1 MKRLLFSLLLALFA
15 APIARAAEVR
25 AAEVLVLCYH
35 DVRDDVAGDPLQ
47 TIPQVGQFP
56 RVTPGIVTHLDA
68 DQYATSTRNLA
79 AHFDWL
85 SAHGY
90 HVISLQQLIDAR
102 NGQSE
107 LPNRAVLLTFDDGLR
122 SSYTKV
128 FPLLKAYH
136 YPAVIAVVGAWVD
149 LPEDG
154 KVDFGPRLF
163 THDDFVTWE
172 QLRQMQA
179 SGLVE
184 IASHTY
190 DLHRGIAANPQGNEI
205 PAVLIHGYDAQ
216 TKHYETDDEYVA
228 RLRAD
233 LVHSVNEIRA
243 QLGRA
248 PRAVMWPYGA
258 YTEVSDTIATSLGM
272 PISFTLGIP
281 VSFPNKSFGA
291 AGLEAVPRMV
301 LMSNPIAAN
310 LAWSIQH
317 PFVKSGIRAVQI
329 DLDYIYDSD
338 PVQQERNLSSLLDR
352 IKTLDVTQVWLQAF
366 ADPRGTNVAAE
377 VYFPNSHLPV
387 RADLFSR
394 VAWQLRTRCGVEVY
408 AWLPVL
414 AWQLPDSSMQARL
427 RISPRSGVKAE
438 APVRLNPFL
447 PETRSIVGDLY
458 ADLARAAPIAGLLFN
473 DDAILRDTDDLGAHA
488 PPPGPGRTQAL
499 IAFTDELKTRVQRW
513 RPQVATARNLF
524 AEPVVHPQS
533 ESWYAQSL
541 PAFLS
546 AYNEVAL
553 MAMPLLENVKVGNS
567 WLAKL
572 AHQVGA
578 VPGGFNRTVFELQ
591 TVDWQTGKPI
601 TTGKLAG
608 QMQLLQSRGVLHLA
622 YYPDD
627 LHKNHPD
634 IAILF
639 SAFSAS
645 DYPARRP

>member
-15 APIARAAEVR
+15 APITRAAD
-25 AAEVLVLCYH
+25 VLVLCYH
-35 DVRDDVAGDPLQ
+35 DVRDDVQGVPLQ

-56 RVTPGIVTHLDA
+56 HVTPGIAAHLDA

-79 AHFDWL
+79 ANFDWL

-102 NGQSE
+102 NGHAD
-107 LPNRAVLLTFDDGLR
+107 LPNKAVLLTFDDGLR

-136 YPAVIAVVGAWVD
+136 YPAVVAVVGAWVD
-149 LPEDG
+149 LPADG

-184 IASHTY
+184 VASHTY
-190 DLHRGIAANPQGNEI
+190 DLHRGIVANPQGNEI
-205 PAVLIHGYDAQ
+205 PAVLVHAYDAR
-216 TKHYETDDEYVA
+216 TKHYETDDEYGA
-228 RLRAD
+228 RLHAD
-233 LVHSVNEIRA
+233 LVHSATEIHA

-258 YTEVSDTIATSLGM
+258 YTEVSDAIATSLGI

-281 VSFPNKSFGA
+281 LSFPNKPFGN
-291 AGLEAVPRMV
+291 AGLEAIPRMV
-301 LMSNPIAAN
+301 LMSNPTAAN

-317 PFVKSGIRAVQI
+317 PFVKSDIRAVQI
-329 DLDYIYDSD
+329 DLDSIYDSD
-338 PVQQERNLSSLLDR
+338 PLQQEKNLGALLDR

-366 ADPRGTNVAAE
+366 ADPHGSNVAAE
-377 VYFPNSHLPV
+377 VYFPNSHLPM

-414 AWQLPDSSMQARL
+414 AWQLPDSSMQVRL
-427 RISPRSGVKAE
+427 QIPPRPGVRAE
-438 APVRLNPFL
+438 TPLRLNPFL

-458 ADLARAAPIAGLLFN
+458 TDLARAAPIAGLLFN
-473 DDAILRDTDDLGAHA
+473 DDAILRDTDDLGAQA
-488 PPPGPGRTQAL
+488 PPPGPARTQAL
-499 IAFTDELKTRVQRW
+499 IAFTGELKTRVQRW

-524 AEPVVHPQS
+524 VEPVLHPQS

-567 WLAKL
+567 WLTKL
-572 AHQVGA
+572 ARQVGA
-578 VPGGFNRTVFELQ
+578 VPSGLNRTVFELQ
-591 TVDWQTGKPI
+591 TVDWRTGQPI
-601 TTGKLAG
+601 TTATLAG
-608 QMQLLQSRGVLHLA
+608 QMQLLQSKGVLHLA

-627 LHKNHPD
+627 IQKNHPD

-639 SAFSAS
+639 PAFSAS